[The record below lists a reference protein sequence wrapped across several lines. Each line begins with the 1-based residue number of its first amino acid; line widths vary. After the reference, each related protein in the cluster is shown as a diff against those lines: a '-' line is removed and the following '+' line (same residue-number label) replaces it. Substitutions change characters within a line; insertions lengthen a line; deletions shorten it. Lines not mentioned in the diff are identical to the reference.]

1 MINSFRKL
9 DVEFIPYR
17 FAHRMKQIGFTE
29 FCFGEHKFEHVE
41 IEFHHTR
48 NSDKMNGNTCSAI
61 LWQQAFSWFDNKFGY
76 KVDCWNEMN
85 KENILSYLIDRVE
98 KKLQEDGEVY

>member
-1 MINSFRKL
+1 
-9 DVEFIPYR
+9 
-17 FAHRMKQIGFTE
+17 
-29 FCFGEHKFEHVE
+29 
-41 IEFHHTR
+41 
-48 NSDKMNGNTCSAI
+48 MNGNTCSAI